1 MNRPVS
7 AALLNMWA
15 IDEANGI
22 DPRAITPSASP
33 PAAAPP
39 PSIFEIMA
47 ADTPDFRQE
56 HAHVV
61 ERAKRPPRSTPV
73 EPGKPEPPAA
83 PAKRPQWR
91 AGDLWG
97 RSR

>member
-1 MNRPVS
+1 VNN
-7 AALLNMWA
+7 ALADMRRR
-15 IDEANGI
+15 DEELGI
-22 DPRAITPSASP
+22 DPREFTPSASP

-73 EPGKPEPPAA
+73 EPGKPEPPAT
-83 PAKRPQWR
+83 PPTKRWNVGQ
-91 AGDLWG
+91 LWG
-97 RSR
+97 VTS